1 MIEQSKLE
9 SAIHHY
15 LVRGLIDD
23 GFAPDT
29 SRCSEGYLCQV
40 WINNHRYLSQPA
52 AAGLERVQSG
62 VNGPTSDLP
71 D

>member
-23 GFAPDT
+23 GFAPDIA
-29 SRCSEGYLCQV
+29 RLQELV
-40 WINNHRYLSQPA
+40 KVDA
-52 AAGLERVQSG
+52 APVREVLKRLEASHSCHARKQS
-62 VNGPTSDLP
+62 
-71 D
+71 